1 MLAGNGL
8 VNSANYSIL
17 SANCYQ
23 NLEAYDTN
31 SYTTIDIADTDY
43 NREAINNHVA
53 KNTFDQNHC
62 NIVHRWKQDVVNQHP
77 ENETVFSKLLVVPG
91 KSSYKDATNRIKFH
105 ERNISIFI
113 DSIPKGIS

>member
-31 SYTTIDIADTDY
+31 SYTTNDIADTDY

-53 KNTFDQNHC
+53 KNTFDQNHR
-62 NIVHRWKQDVVNQHP
+62 NIVHRRKQVAVNQHP

-113 DSIPKGIS
+113 DSIPKGIR